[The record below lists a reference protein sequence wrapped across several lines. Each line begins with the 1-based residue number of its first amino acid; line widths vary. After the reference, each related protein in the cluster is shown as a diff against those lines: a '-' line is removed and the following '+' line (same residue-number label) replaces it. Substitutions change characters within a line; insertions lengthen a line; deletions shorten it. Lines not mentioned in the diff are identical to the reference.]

1 MKHKGAIMEYSKE
14 RMDDLMRAYDEYIS
28 SCDYIRMSEVYKIIV
43 NMPSRRF
50 WVSDIRAAL
59 IISAMMRGK
68 TDLSTMCPL
77 KKEMYEE
84 IYNRVFKLQEECP
97 GLTISELCAK
107 VIAQPDPKFY
117 LTPGSAKVMVC
128 KKTMDTRKMEKIT
141 ALVIST
147 IVVGLSFFKVW
158 DWQTVGIYA
167 GSDIAGRVL
176 YPFFHANILHA
187 SLNSWCLLSMV
198 FIYDIG
204 IWRLVLAY
212 IIAVTIP
219 IDTIECFIGEMT
231 SPTVGLSG
239 IVFVL
244 FGSISFEVLRK
255 QYYQLWM
262 IFYLTAG
269 FLFPHTNAIL
279 HLWCYM
285 LGFLVALLN
294 KPIIK
299 KSHD

>member
-97 GLTISELCAK
+97 ELTISELCAK
-107 VIAQPDPKFY
+107 VIAQPAPKFY

-128 KKTMDTRKMEKIT
+128 K
-141 ALVIST
+141 A
-147 IVVGLSFFKVW
+147 
-158 DWQTVGIYA
+158 
-167 GSDIAGRVL
+167 
-176 YPFFHANILHA
+176 
-187 SLNSWCLLSMV
+187 
-198 FIYDIG
+198 
-204 IWRLVLAY
+204 
-212 IIAVTIP
+212 
-219 IDTIECFIGEMT
+219 
-231 SPTVGLSG
+231 
-239 IVFVL
+239 
-244 FGSISFEVLRK
+244 RK
-255 QYYQLWM
+255 QWIQDYGSCNFYYCCRFV
-262 IFYLTAG
+262 IFQSMGLA
-269 FLFPHTNAIL
+269 NCR
-279 HLWCYM
+279 HLRR
-285 LGFLVALLN
+285 
-294 KPIIK
+294 K
-299 KSHD
+299 

>member
-1 MKHKGAIMEYSKE
+1 
-14 RMDDLMRAYDEYIS
+14 
-28 SCDYIRMSEVYKIIV
+28 
-43 NMPSRRF
+43 
-50 WVSDIRAAL
+50 
-59 IISAMMRGK
+59 
-68 TDLSTMCPL
+68 
-77 KKEMYEE
+77 
-84 IYNRVFKLQEECP
+84 
-97 GLTISELCAK
+97 
-107 VIAQPDPKFY
+107 
-117 LTPGSAKVMVC
+117 
-128 KKTMDTRKMEKIT
+128 MDTRKMEKIT

-212 IIAVTIP
+212 IIAVI
-219 IDTIECFIGEMT
+219 
-231 SPTVGLSG
+231 
-239 IVFVL
+239 

-299 KSHD
+299 KSND

>member
-1 MKHKGAIMEYSKE
+1 
-14 RMDDLMRAYDEYIS
+14 
-28 SCDYIRMSEVYKIIV
+28 
-43 NMPSRRF
+43 
-50 WVSDIRAAL
+50 
-59 IISAMMRGK
+59 
-68 TDLSTMCPL
+68 
-77 KKEMYEE
+77 
-84 IYNRVFKLQEECP
+84 
-97 GLTISELCAK
+97 
-107 VIAQPDPKFY
+107 
-117 LTPGSAKVMVC
+117 
-128 KKTMDTRKMEKIT
+128 MDTRKMEKIT

-187 SLNSWCLLSMV
+187 SLNSWSLLSMV

-219 IDTIECFIGEMT
+219 VDTIECFIGEMT